1 MSKLRDQLKF
11 EEGFKLKAYY
21 CTKNK
26 LTIGVGRNLTANPYY
41 QGKKIP
47 HKITAEFAEELLD
60 YDIGATI
67 GALRQRWPRIDEFD
81 KARRDAFINMAFQL
95 GVDGF
100 MGFERMRAAALS
112 RNWPLAHKEALD
124 SDWNTPAQ
132 TPERA
137 HRVAGQIL
145 TGKYYEIPK

>member
-1 MSKLRDQLKF
+1 MSKLKDQLRF
-11 EEGFKLKAYY
+11 EEGLRLKKYKCKAGHW
-21 CTKNK
+21 
-26 LTIGVGRNLTANPYY
+26 TIGIGRNLDKNPYFE
-41 QGKKIP
+41 GMKIP
-47 HKITAEFAEELLD
+47 GIITEDLAEAIFD

-95 GVDGF
+95 GVNGF

-112 RNWPLAHKEALD
+112 RNWPLAHKEALN
-124 SDWNTPAQ
+124 SLWNTPAQ

-137 HRVAGQIL
+137 KRVAGQIL
-145 TGKYYEIPK
+145 TGKYYEIPT